1 MKIIN
6 YYYKLI
12 KFLAQS
18 SKILTIC
25 TLGRQETMTQAL
37 TQNQAEVSS
46 LLLIAMCVARIVP
59 WVMNDQNIL
68 DIDTCNND
76 NNYDIDA
83 KD

>member
-1 MKIIN
+1 MYLGKAGN
-6 YYYKLI
+6 ND
-12 KFLAQS
+12 
-18 SKILTIC
+18 LT
-25 TLGRQETMTQAL
+25 
-37 TQNQAEVSS
+37 QAEVSS

-68 DIDTCNND
+68 DIDTCHNE

>member
-25 TLGRQETMTQAL
+25 TLGRQKTMTQAL

-46 LLLIAMCVARIVP
+46 LLLIAMCVARIIP

>member
-1 MKIIN
+1 
-6 YYYKLI
+6 
-12 KFLAQS
+12 
-18 SKILTIC
+18 
-25 TLGRQETMTQAL
+25 MTQAL

>member
-1 MKIIN
+1 M
-6 YYYKLI
+6 Y
-12 KFLAQS
+12 
-18 SKILTIC
+18 
-25 TLGRQETMTQAL
+25 LGKAGNNDLTQAL
-37 TQNQAEVSS
+37 TQTQAEVSS
-46 LLLIAMCVARIVP
+46 LLLIAMCVARIIP